1 MNGYAR
7 AFRIAT
13 RIGVLTNLG
22 MGLTAVVAPDWFLRA
37 MGFDVAYPNLWPRFA
52 AWLLILMS
60 LFYIPGANDLN
71 RYRANAVLSVC
82 ARISGVVFFSGMVV
96 LIGFSSRY
104 LLFGLIDLV
113 FAVPCGIFLLMAVR
127 RQKEEQQRLEAMRAE
142 RPTTSGATHAV
153 AAEEIART
161 R

>member
-7 AFRIAT
+7 AFRVAT
-13 RIGVLTNLG
+13 RIGIATNFG
-22 MGLTAVVAPDWFLRA
+22 MGLTALFAPDWFLRT

-60 LFYIPGANDLN
+60 LFYIPGSTDLN

-82 ARISGVVFFSGMVV
+82 ARISGVAFFSGMVL
-96 LIGFSSRY
+96 LIGFSPRY

-113 FAVPCGIFLLMAVR
+113 FAVPCGLFLLMAVR
-127 RQKEEQQRLEAMRAE
+127 RQNEEQQRQEAMRAQ
-142 RPTTSGATHAV
+142 RPTTSGVTHAV